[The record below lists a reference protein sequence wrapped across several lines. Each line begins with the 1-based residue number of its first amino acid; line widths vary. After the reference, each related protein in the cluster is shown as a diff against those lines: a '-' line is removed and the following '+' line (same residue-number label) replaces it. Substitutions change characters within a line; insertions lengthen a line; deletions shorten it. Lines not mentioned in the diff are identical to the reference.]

1 MEAEEAVRRAPAAAQ
16 KAVAETAAE
25 AAKVAQAGCEVTFV
39 GARAVGA
46 RAGGGLG
53 GGGGVGGGGRGGG
66 GPGGGGAKEEVAM
79 VAESEVKDET
89 LAALLGCSLHA
100 CDEVPQHR
108 PTLSRLPGLL
118 TQPLS

>member
-46 RAGGGLG
+46 RA
-53 GGGGVGGGGRGGG
+53 VGG
-66 GPGGGGAKEEVAM
+66 KEEVAM

>member
-1 MEAEEAVRRAPAAAQ
+1 MRRAPAAAQ

-46 RAGGGLG
+46 RA
-53 GGGGVGGGGRGGG
+53 VGG
-66 GPGGGGAKEEVAM
+66 KEEVAM

>member
-1 MEAEEAVRRAPAAAQ
+1 MRRAPAAAQ

-46 RAGGGLG
+46 RAVGARA
-53 GGGGVGGGGRGGG
+53 VGG
-66 GPGGGGAKEEVAM
+66 KEEVAM